1 MEPSCIR
8 HTELPGTSRLFA
20 DFSYHFERVSRF
32 YRHNPH
38 EPASFASAA
47 KEIDYPDDRR
57 AALVRA
63 LQAQNGDSESL
74 RRLARLGTVAVVT
87 GQQVGLFGGPAYTIY
102 KAVTAARLARDL
114 SERGIPAVPI
124 FWLASE
130 DHDFPEVSSLWSFNA
145 AHEPVRLSVKAP
157 EANGRPRPVGS
168 IRLHN
173 PPTDELRRSLAEFPD
188 GDTVSSL
195 VEEAYRPGATM
206 SEGFRA
212 LLRAILPSAGLILLD
227 PLDSNIRAISAPLVS
242 EALAAAS
249 ELKARLLERNR
260 DLTASGYHAQVHLEP
275 KTSLFFLLEG
285 GERVTLRL
293 KDSEFETLRGRAADI
308 SPNALLRPVMQD
320 YLLPTVAY
328 IGGPAELAYLAQSQ
342 VIYDR
347 LLRRMPVVLSRCGFT
362 LLDQRASKLMDR
374 YELPFPAALVHEQA
388 LEQRLAHSLVPEA
401 VEQSFEETS
410 REVRRLADG
419 LGAELERFDHTLGA
433 ALEKSRAKML
443 YQLEKL
449 RRKTARETLRRN
461 ERAASDARFLH
472 NLIFPHRHL
481 QERFYSILPF
491 LAKHG
496 VGIVD
501 RLLDASNA
509 DCPDHRVLTL

>member
-1 MEPSCIR
+1 M
-8 HTELPGTSRLFA
+8 
-20 DFSYHFERVSRF
+20 
-32 YRHNPH
+32 
-38 EPASFASAA
+38 
-47 KEIDYPDDRR
+47 
-57 AALVRA
+57 VRT
-63 LQAQNGDSESL
+63 LRAQNGDSESL
-74 RRLARLGTVAVVT
+74 SRLAEPATVAVVT
-87 GQQVGLFGGPAYTIY
+87 GQQIGLFGGPAYTIY

-130 DHDFPEVSSLWSFNA
+130 DHDFPEVSATWIFNA
-145 AHEPVRLSVKAP
+145 AHEPVRLSVDA
-157 EANGRPRPVGS
+157 AQNGRPRPVGS
-168 IRLHN
+168 IPLMS
-173 PPTDELRRSLAEFPD
+173 PPTDKLREGLAQFPYGD
-188 GDTVSSL
+188 GVSAA
-195 VEEAYRPGATM
+195 VEEAYRPGVTM
-206 SEGFRA
+206 AAGFGA
-212 LLRAILPSAGLILLD
+212 LLRAILPKAGLILLD
-227 PLDSNIRAISAPLVS
+227 PLDSNVRAISAPLVS

-260 DLTASGYHAQVHLEP
+260 ELTASGYHAQVHLEP

-285 GERVTLRL
+285 GERAPIRL
-293 KDSEFETLRGRAADI
+293 KDSEFETLRDRAADI

-347 LLRRMPVVLSRCGFT
+347 LLRRMPVVASRCGFT
-362 LLDQRASKLMDR
+362 LLDQRARKLMDR
-374 YELPFPAALVHEQA
+374 YQLPFPAALVHEQT
-388 LEQRLAHSLVPEA
+388 LEQRLAHALVPET
-401 VEQSFEETS
+401 VERSFEETAS
-410 REVRRLADG
+410 EVRRRIDG
-419 LGAELERFDHTLGA
+419 LGEELERFDHTLGA
-433 ALEKSRAKML
+433 ALSKSRAKML

-449 RRKTARETLRRN
+449 RRKTARETLKRN

-496 VGIVD
+496 VDIVD
-501 RLLDASNA
+501 RLLDASSGN
-509 DCPDHRVLTL
+509 CPDHRILAL